1 MLNHFSSVRLLW
13 AVAHQ
18 APLSMGFSRQ
28 EYRSGLPLL
37 SPRDLPNPGIESV
50 SLMSPALALTGR
62 FFTARATWEA
72 RNIKVTLDSLSSP
85 LSSDP
90 SACLWVKFLSN
101 YFLNAPSDDVYPSS
115 FLSGPRQRPLLLPD
129 PSDFSF
135 VPLSFSCF
143 LSRKFYLLV
152 SS

>member
-1 MLNHFSSVRLLW
+1 MTPETV
-13 AVAHQ
+13 VHQ

-28 EYRSGLPLL
+28 EYRSELPLL

-101 YFLNAPSDDVYPSS
+101 YFLNVPSDDVYPSS
-115 FLSGPRQRPLLLPD
+115 FLSGP
-129 PSDFSF
+129 
-135 VPLSFSCF
+135 
-143 LSRKFYLLV
+143 
-152 SS
+152 